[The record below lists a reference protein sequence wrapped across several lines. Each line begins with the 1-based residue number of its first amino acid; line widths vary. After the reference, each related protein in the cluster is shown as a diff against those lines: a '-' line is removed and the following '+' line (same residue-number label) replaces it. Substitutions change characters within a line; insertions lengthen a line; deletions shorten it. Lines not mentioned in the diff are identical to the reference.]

1 MHLSLRRPGLKS
13 EYPTIHTADPQYV
26 GKKNE
31 KKRWGIGAVGDSLN
45 LIDQRLNL
53 IGAIGD
59 ALNLI
64 ELF

>member
-1 MHLSLRRPGLKS
+1 ML
-13 EYPTIHTADPQYV
+13 E
-26 GKKNE
+26 KKNE